1 MQAAGRGCRK
11 NSGLI
16 AILPEFAL
24 SSSKGWHQNK
34 IHVSQFHFLTI
45 SLQRNLILSRII
57 SLYVEF
63 TTSNLQLAS
72 HFQLGGTFARRLH
85 NYTSAGGK

>member
-1 MQAAGRGCRK
+1 MQTAGKGCRK
-11 NSGLI
+11 SSGLI

-24 SSSKGWHQNK
+24 SSSKGCHQNK
-34 IHVSQFHFLTI
+34 IHASQFHFLTI

-57 SLYVEF
+57 SPYVEL

-72 HFQLGGTFARRLH
+72 HFHFCAPA
-85 NYTSAGGK
+85 S